1 MVTRFSDSFH
11 TSVAKAHAVNEPQRL
26 CWKQA
31 AADWALF
38 EHLRGPA
45 RWRHQCH
52 PLQALQMSSEKIA
65 KASFRVG
72 TSRPNKFSHLGLTKM
87 LRRLSSVR
95 APDQQEL
102 AEVFSVSCFQHLE
115 RLLKSVRGIAKEI
128 ERLPPAIAGPDQIN
142 TEYPWPDSNP
152 VNAPADWEYDVWQR
166 LANAKGR
173 EFLRFLAR
181 AIERYPQYAH
191 VFR

>member
-26 CWKQA
+26 WWKQV

-142 TEYPWPDSNP
+142 TEYP
-152 VNAPADWEYDVWQR
+152 
-166 LANAKGR
+166 LA
-173 EFLRFLAR
+173 
-181 AIERYPQYAH
+181 
-191 VFR
+191 

>member
-26 CWKQA
+26 WWKQA

-45 RWRHQCH
+45 RWRHLCH

-72 TSRPNKFSHLGLTKM
+72 TSRPNKFSHLAVRGKSHPWPFSTWATPQKAEVFGGHQSPHPAAAGFFHSLLGLTKM

-102 AEVFSVSCFQHLE
+102 AEVFSVSRFQHLE

-142 TEYPWPDSNP
+142 TEYPF
-152 VNAPADWEYDVWQR
+152 A
-166 LANAKGR
+166 
-173 EFLRFLAR
+173 
-181 AIERYPQYAH
+181 
-191 VFR
+191 